1 MTKRA
6 TPESVILKSCLARL
20 EAMGAFV
27 WRQNQ
32 GAMTGEH
39 KGKRWFMRF
48 ASADGISDIIG
59 VLPTGQMVAVECK
72 RPGGKATD
80 KQMRFL
86 ERVSDCGGCAI
97 LTDDPDEMEAEVWRF
112 IEARQ
117 DQP

>member
-1 MTKRA
+1 MSKPT
-6 TPESVILKSCLARL
+6 TPESAILKSCLARL
-20 EAMGAFV
+20 EALGAFV

-39 KGKRWFMRF
+39 NGKRRFMRF

-59 VLPTGQMVAVECK
+59 VLPTGHMIAVECK
-72 RPGGKATD
+72 RKGGKATE

-86 ERVSDCGGCAI
+86 LRVSDCGGCAI
-97 LTDDPDEMEAEVWRF
+97 LTDDPDEMEAEVRQF
-112 IEARQ
+112 IEAGQ